1 MHGKSNFKSV
11 VIEMQLLI
19 HILKNMCKGMLLT
32 GCEQT
37 AEEKAGLVN

>member
-19 HILKNMCKGMLLT
+19 HILKMCKGMLLT